1 MRTLY
6 LLGLS
11 ACLLSLP
18 SGGPAAPADEAAA
31 DESVLKEAKVPVD
44 APGLLEF
51 FRRRTVDGGDEARL
65 KALVR
70 QLGDD
75 AFEAREEASRQLVA
89 AGARARPHLR
99 PVLNDPDVEIARRA
113 RDCLRQIEEGTAAVV
128 VRAAVRVLARKQPA
142 GAAAALLN
150 YLPSVEDGL
159 VAGQVRQA
167 LADLAAREG
176 KPEPVLVAALKDKQ
190 AVKRAAAG
198 AALARLPELLPAV
211 RRLLHDPDAE
221 VRLRAGLA
229 LAGAREK
236 EAVPVL
242 IALLDQVP
250 APGTGP
256 VEELLSRLAGDGAPA
271 APAEANPGRD
281 PGGAARRKYR
291 EDWEA
296 WWKTHGARVDAAK
309 LEEITRTLGCTLVVL
324 LDAGRV
330 AELDAT
336 NRPRWQVDGLKFPLD
351 AQLLPGERVLVAE
364 YEGARVTER
373 NRKGEVLWETKV
385 SGPLA
390 AQRLADGHTFIATPR
405 QVIEVDKDGKE
416 VFTYS
421 RPGGETIMKAVKLP
435 NGDMGLITQ
444 LGVTRYVRL
453 DRTGKELKS
462 FGVDVRTS
470 GGRLEVLPNG
480 HVLIPEMGNHR
491 VVEHDA
497 DGKVVWEAPFEEP
510 VAAVRLPNGNTL
522 VTSRT
527 LPRAVELNRAGK
539 PVWEYKAD
547 TRVTRAFRRR

>member
-1 MRTLY
+1 MRPLY

-11 ACLLSLP
+11 ACLLLP
-18 SGGPAAPADEAAA
+18 SGGPAAGADEAAA

-51 FRRRTVDGGDEARL
+51 FRRRTVDIGDEARL

-75 AFEAREEASRQLVA
+75 SFETREQASRQLVA

-99 PVLNDPDVEIARRA
+99 LAVNDPDVEISRRA
-113 RDCLRQIEEGTAAVV
+113 RECLRQIEEGTAAVV
-128 VRAAVRVLARKQPA
+128 LRAAVRVLARKRAA
-142 GAAAALLN
+142 GAAAVLLN
-150 YLPSVEDGL
+150 YLPSAEDGL
-159 VAGQVRQA
+159 VAEEVRLA
-167 LADLAAREG
+167 LAALTGPEG
-176 KPEPVLVAALKDKQ
+176 KPDPLLVAALEDKL

-198 AALARLPELLPAV
+198 AALVRVPELLPAV

-256 VEELLSRLAGDGAPA
+256 VEELLYRLAGEAAPPAPA
-271 APAEANPGRD
+271 GHDA
-281 PGGAARRKYR
+281 AARRKYR
-291 EDWEA
+291 EGWEA
-296 WWKTHGARVDAAK
+296 WWKTHGARLDAAK
-309 LEEITRTLGCTLVVL
+309 LEETVRTLGCTLVVL
-324 LDAGRV
+324 LDVGRV
-330 AELDAT
+330 MDLDAT
-336 NRPRWQVDGLKFPLD
+336 NRPRWQVDSLQFPLD

-364 YEGARVTER
+364 YNDGRRGRVTER
-373 NRKGEVLWETKV
+373 NRKGEVVWKKDV
-385 SGPLA
+385 AGPLA
-390 AQRLADGHTFIATPR
+390 AQRLADGHTFIATQR
-405 QVIEVDKDGKE
+405 QVIEVDRDGKE

-421 RPGGETIMKAVKLP
+421 RPGGETIMKAVKLA
-435 NGDMGLITQ
+435 NGDIGLITQ

-462 FGVDVRTS
+462 FGVDLRTS
-470 GGRLEVLPNG
+470 GGRLEVLPDG
-480 HVLIPEMGNHR
+480 HVLIPEMGNNR

-527 LPRAVELNRAGK
+527 VPRAVELNRAGK
-539 PVWEYKAD
+539 PVWEYKTD